1 MRPQLDHCGSSKRKM
16 ANRREGTNLIRKNC
30 KEIWEYISKREE
42 AGKAWSVWFPIAMT
56 KTRVRWIL
64 GTRKKSAP
72 MSAAPLVPECETR
85 YSSILVSQWREFYR
99 CYYKGDSLERFNN
112 VLSDTCKEHC
122 KYVLDSGY
130 PMYNERLVR
139 IQEVIGFDQS
149 QMFPWSHDFRG
160 GIYYDTLFNG
170 TNGMTKGI
178 PIAEVYESFT
188 NVVMSDT
195 LDHAL

>member
-1 MRPQLDHCGSSKRKM
+1 MRPQLDHCGSSRRKITK
-16 ANRREGTNLIRKNC
+16 RREDTNLIRKNC

-56 KTRVRWIL
+56 QDRVRWIL

-72 MSAAPLVPECETR
+72 ISAASLVPECETR
-85 YSSILVSQWREFYR
+85 HSSILVSQWREFCR
-99 CYYKGDSLERFNN
+99 RYYKGDLEHFNN
-112 VLSDTCKEHC
+112 NVISDTCKEHC

-139 IQEVIGFDQS
+139 IQETIGYDQS
-149 QMFPWSHDFRG
+149 QMFPWSHDYRG
-160 GIYYDTLFNG
+160 GIYNDTLFDG
-170 TNGMTKGI
+170 KT
-178 PIAEVYESFT
+178 ASQVYESFM
-188 NVVMSDT
+188 NAVMSDT